1 MLSAGA
7 SYSVACDTV
16 LNMGYLEVL
25 LWCFLTRLI
34 AKEHRANTISSR
46 SLINYG
52 GSVRSDSSRE
62 KRHSNVF
69 LPWCVYL
76 MCLFVKYGYSIV

>member
-52 GSVRSDSSRE
+52 GSVRSDSGWE
-62 KRHSNVF
+62 KKEQGRFPSFV
-69 LPWCVYL
+69 
-76 MCLFVKYGYSIV
+76 CLFDVFICEVWV